1 MCLREGK
8 FVCGEG
14 ICVCICMSVCVY
26 TGANARLL
34 GLFEALAWGSE
45 EGALG

>member
-8 FVCGEG
+8 FMCGG
-14 ICVCICMSVCVY
+14 VVCVY
-26 TGANARLL
+26 VCVCVYAQGANTRLL